1 MPSLPSPRLSAE
13 HRGGHPNPTPKG
25 SPPWGGGG
33 PGRPPGPH
41 CPTAHGEGCLGY
53 LAPLRERDARAPRQ
67 PGPPQHC
74 GSRAQPGPGGPT
86 APWRGARGHWV
97 CVVRAVPS
105 CCLRVGPGSPGPR
118 AVLCKDRFFN
128 SVLSAFKY
136 LHLALC
142 T

>member
-1 MPSLPSPRLSAE
+1 M
-13 HRGGHPNPTPKG
+13 
-25 SPPWGGGG
+25 G
-33 PGRPPGPH
+33 PC
-41 CPTAHGEGCLGY
+41 CPTAPREGCL
-53 LAPLRERDARAPRQ
+53 APLQGCLCPTAAGSPR
-67 PGPPQHC
+67 GP
-74 GSRAQPGPGGPT
+74 A
-86 APWRGARGHWV
+86 APWRGLGGRWV

-105 CCLRVGPGSPGPR
+105 CCLRVGLGDPGPR